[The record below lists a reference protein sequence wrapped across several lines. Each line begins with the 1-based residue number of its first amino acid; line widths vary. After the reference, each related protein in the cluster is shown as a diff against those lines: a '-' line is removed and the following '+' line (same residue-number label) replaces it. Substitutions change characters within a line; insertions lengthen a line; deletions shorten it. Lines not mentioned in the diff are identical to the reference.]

1 MGVEAK
7 SHASTVSPDVAD
19 KLRSALRGGGTRQRS
34 GAGAGGAARAGG
46 SADGAGRPSDAGAGQ
61 SGQPGQTRASR
72 PGLEGPGQPGQA
84 RPGQPGQARPASRQ
98 PAQARPGQPRPDQP
112 GQPRPGQQRP
122 GQPGQ
127 PRPGQPGQ
135 PRPGQ
140 PGQMRPGQPRP
151 GQPGQ
156 MRPGQPRP
164 GQPGAPGQGRQLP
177 PGVRPLPPGAR
188 PAGPGG
194 RPMPPGGRPLPPGAR
209 PGAGGGRPLPPG
221 AGGGRP
227 GMGPRPGQGAGQGRP
242 AGGARP
248 GGPGGRPGGGFG
260 GGRPGGGAG
269 GGRPGGGAGGP
280 GGRPGGP
287 GGRPAGLGGGGR
299 PGLGG
304 GRGGPPGGGRGGPGG
319 GRGGPGGGGGRGF
332 TGFRGPRPK
341 RRRGGARRREEFEAM
356 NAPSIE
362 SRPDISVDGVIRVPR
377 GVTVQDF
384 ADRLGRPAADLIRIL
399 MQMGEMLTA
408 TQSMS
413 DDAVTL
419 LGEEIGA
426 RIEIVDPSEADQLV
440 AIEGWEDNEPDRD
453 EDLRPRPPV
462 VTVMGHVDHGKT
474 KLLDA
479 IRRTN
484 VVATEAGGITQHI
497 GAYQARAGADG
508 RLVTFIDT
516 PGHEA
521 FTAMRA
527 RGAAVTDVVVLVV
540 AADDGVM
547 PQTVEAINHAKA
559 AGVPIV
565 VAVNKVDK
573 PEANPIRV
581 RQQLTEYD
589 LVAEEYGGKTQFVD
603 VSAKTLQGLEELIET
618 ILLVADVELNLR
630 ANPGRRAQGTI
641 IESHLDKG
649 RGPVAT
655 VLVRRGTLHVGDA
668 IVAGT
673 TYGRVR
679 NMFDEN
685 GKEVAAALPAQPVQV
700 LGLSAVP
707 TAGDEVRAVTDE
719 RVARSIAQTREAR
732 QRQAEI
738 ATTRAPRLEDLFAR
752 IKEGQLQELPLVIKA
767 DMMGSVEAIDD
778 ALSKLEVPEVRLR
791 VLHKGAG
798 AITEDDVNL
807 AAVTGAIIVGFS
819 VRPSQAA
826 RELANREGVDI
837 RLYSVIYQLVE
848 DIDKAL
854 KGMLAPEF
862 EERQLGVAEDRRLFR
877 VPRIGVVAGS
887 YVTSGDIHRGSRA
900 RLVRDGVVVYDG
912 RIDSLRRFKEDV
924 RTVATG
930 YECGIGLENF
940 QDVKEGDQI
949 ETYEM
954 VEIPR

>member
-34 GAGAGGAARAGG
+34 GAGSGGAARGG
-46 SADGAGRPSDAGAGQ
+46 APADGAGRQSDARAGQ

-84 RPGQPGQARPASRQ
+84 RPGQPGQARPAGGQSG
-98 PAQARPGQPRPDQP
+98 QARPGQP
-112 GQPRPGQQRP
+112 GQVR
-122 GQPGQ
+122 PGQ

-135 PRPGQ
+135 P
-140 PGQMRPGQPRP
+140 
-151 GQPGQ
+151 
-156 MRPGQPRP
+156 
-164 GQPGAPGQGRQLP
+164 GQGRPLP
-177 PGVRPLPPGAR
+177 PGVRPLPPGGR
-188 PAGPGG
+188 PAGQGG

-209 PGAGGGRPLPPG
+209 PGAGTGRPGQPGGGGGRPGQPG
-221 AGGGRP
+221 GGGGRPGQPGGGGGRP
-227 GMGPRPGQGAGQGRP
+227 GMAPRPGQGAGQGRP
-242 AGGARP
+242 SGPGGRP

-269 GGRPGGGAGGP
+269 GP

-287 GGRPAGLGGGGR
+287 GGGGRPGGIGGGR
-299 PGLGG
+299 PGL
-304 GRGGPPGGGRGGPGG
+304 GGGRGGPGG

-341 RRRGGARRREEFEAM
+341 RRRGGARRREEFESM

-384 ADRLGRPAADLIRIL
+384 ADRLGRPAADLIRIR

-497 GAYQARAGADG
+497 GAYQVKAGADG

-547 PQTVEAINHAKA
+547 PQTIEAINHAKA

-565 VAVNKVDK
+565 VAVNKIDK

-603 VSAKTLQGLEELIET
+603 VSAKSELGLDDLVET

-630 ANPGRRAQGTI
+630 ANPNRRAQGTI
-641 IESHLDKG
+641 IEAHLDKG

-655 VLVRRGTLHVGDA
+655 ILVRRGTLHVGDA

-673 TYGRVR
+673 AFGRVR
-679 NMFDEN
+679 NMYDEN

-707 TAGDEVRAVTDE
+707 VAGDEVRAVTDE

-738 ATTRAPRLEDLFAR
+738 ATSTAPRLEDLFAR
-752 IKEGQLQELPLVIKA
+752 IQEGQLQELPLVVKA
-767 DMMGSVEAIDD
+767 DMMGS
-778 ALSKLEVPEVRLR
+778 
-791 VLHKGAG
+791 
-798 AITEDDVNL
+798 
-807 AAVTGAIIVGFS
+807 
-819 VRPSQAA
+819 
-826 RELANREGVDI
+826 
-837 RLYSVIYQLVE
+837 
-848 DIDKAL
+848 
-854 KGMLAPEF
+854 
-862 EERQLGVAEDRRLFR
+862 
-877 VPRIGVVAGS
+877 
-887 YVTSGDIHRGSRA
+887 
-900 RLVRDGVVVYDG
+900 
-912 RIDSLRRFKEDV
+912 
-924 RTVATG
+924 
-930 YECGIGLENF
+930 
-940 QDVKEGDQI
+940 
-949 ETYEM
+949 
-954 VEIPR
+954 

>member
-34 GAGAGGAARAGG
+34 GAGSGGAARGG
-46 SADGAGRPSDAGAGQ
+46 APADGAGRQSDARAGQ

-84 RPGQPGQARPASRQ
+84 RPGQPGQARPAGGPSG
-98 PAQARPGQPRPDQP
+98 QARPGQP
-112 GQPRPGQQRP
+112 GQVR
-122 GQPGQ
+122 PGQ

-140 PGQMRPGQPRP
+140 PGQV
-151 GQPGQ
+151 
-156 MRPGQPRP
+156 RPGQPRP
-164 GQPGAPGQGRQLP
+164 GQPGAPGQGGRPLP
-177 PGVRPLPPGAR
+177 PGVRPLPPGMR
-188 PAGPGG
+188 PGQPRPGQPGG
-194 RPMPPGGRPLPPGAR
+194 
-209 PGAGGGRPLPPG
+209 GGGRPGQPG
-221 AGGGRP
+221 GGGGRPGQPGGGGGRP
-227 GMGPRPGQGAGQGRP
+227 GMAPRPGQGAGQGRP
-242 AGGARP
+242 SGPGGRP

-269 GGRPGGGAGGP
+269 GPGGRPGGPGGGGRPGGGAGGP

-287 GGRPAGLGGGGR
+287 GGGGRPGGIGGGR
-299 PGLGG
+299 PGL
-304 GRGGPPGGGRGGPGG
+304 GGGRGGPGG

-341 RRRGGARRREEFEAM
+341 RRRGGARRREEFESM

-377 GVTVQDF
+377 GVTVRVC
-384 ADRLGRPAADLIRIL
+384 ADRLSQPEADLIRII
-399 MQMGEMLTA
+399 MQMGELLTA

-497 GAYQARAGADG
+497 GAYQVKAGADG

-527 RGAAVTDVVVLVV
+527 RGAAITDVVVLVV

-547 PQTVEAINHAKA
+547 PQTIEAINHAKA

-565 VAVNKVDK
+565 VAVNKIDK

-603 VSAKTLQGLEELIET
+603 VS
-618 ILLVADVELNLR
+618 
-630 ANPGRRAQGTI
+630 
-641 IESHLDKG
+641 
-649 RGPVAT
+649 
-655 VLVRRGTLHVGDA
+655 
-668 IVAGT
+668 
-673 TYGRVR
+673 
-679 NMFDEN
+679 
-685 GKEVAAALPAQPVQV
+685 
-700 LGLSAVP
+700 
-707 TAGDEVRAVTDE
+707 
-719 RVARSIAQTREAR
+719 
-732 QRQAEI
+732 
-738 ATTRAPRLEDLFAR
+738 
-752 IKEGQLQELPLVIKA
+752 
-767 DMMGSVEAIDD
+767 
-778 ALSKLEVPEVRLR
+778 
-791 VLHKGAG
+791 
-798 AITEDDVNL
+798 
-807 AAVTGAIIVGFS
+807 
-819 VRPSQAA
+819 
-826 RELANREGVDI
+826 
-837 RLYSVIYQLVE
+837 
-848 DIDKAL
+848 
-854 KGMLAPEF
+854 
-862 EERQLGVAEDRRLFR
+862 
-877 VPRIGVVAGS
+877 
-887 YVTSGDIHRGSRA
+887 
-900 RLVRDGVVVYDG
+900 
-912 RIDSLRRFKEDV
+912 
-924 RTVATG
+924 
-930 YECGIGLENF
+930 
-940 QDVKEGDQI
+940 
-949 ETYEM
+949 
-954 VEIPR
+954 